1 MKPLKEDNQQMT
13 HLDANGE
20 VKMVDISH
28 KEPSQREAKATGYII
43 LKRETIERIV
53 NNQIKKG
60 SVLTISKIA
69 AIQSAKKCYDL
80 IPLCHPIMI
89 NNIDIE
95 FDIELTKVTVYAKV
109 GCYSNTGVEMEALT
123 AVSTALLTIYD
134 MCKAIDK
141 SMEIREIKL
150 LSKTK

>member
-1 MKPLKEDNQQMT
+1 MKDNNDNMT
-13 HLDANGE
+13 HLDSKGE

-28 KEPSQREAKATGYII
+28 KEPSQREAQASGSIL
-43 LKRETIERIV
+43 LKRETIDKIT

-80 IPLCHPIMI
+80 IPLCHPILI

-95 FDIELTKVTVYAKV
+95 FEIESTKLTVSAKV
-109 GCYSNTGVEMEALT
+109 GCFSNTGVEMEALT

-141 SMEIREIKL
+141 TMEITDIKL

>member
-1 MKPLKEDNQQMT
+1 MKDNNDNMT
-13 HLDANGE
+13 HLDSKGE

-28 KEPSQREAKATGYII
+28 KEPSQREAQASGSIL
-43 LKRETIERIV
+43 LKRETIDKIT

-80 IPLCHPIMI
+80 IPLCHPILI

-95 FDIELTKVTVYAKV
+95 FEIESTKLTVFAKV
-109 GCYSNTGVEMEALT
+109 GCFSNTGVEMEALT

-141 SMEIREIKL
+141 TMEITDIKL